1 MREVREGVGRW
12 WERVGERRKGC
23 LERMMVR
30 RKSHVEAAK
39 IGFFF
44 SFPFFPL
51 DLFVP
56 SSFLLPLDTLGSF
69 RLTWN
74 VGLGTWNT
82 VIAVGLGHVKPLPH
96 VPMISDL
103 CVSFPEAYVFRAV
116 FVMVASAMMVASV
129 TFHDYIQLQLDLAG
143 IPGDRAVHMT
153 NRAACG
159 VSALSCVFLIVLT
172 VCSENED
179 DRVHSVSAVIFFV
192 LYLVY
197 MGLVTTFLSAVV
209 DAHKTS
215 VALVTKTSLRIK
227 QVIAL
232 ANFASLAGLGT
243 LASMGW
249 GKHANM
255 IAVCEWAAVLLILA
269 FNASFI
275 HEFSGS
281 YVAVIQDLPSVPDP
295 ASENDV
301 PRSAYSRVS
310 LIDVHHDDA

>member
-1 MREVREGVGRW
+1 MGIH
-12 WERVGERRKGC
+12 
-23 LERMMVR
+23 LLFNMLANRMSVN
-30 RKSHVEAAK
+30 
-39 IGFFF
+39 
-44 SFPFFPL
+44 
-51 DLFVP
+51 VP
-56 SSFLLPLDTLGSF
+56 SRLGGPAI
-69 RLTWN
+69 LKGLVVYQL
-74 VGLGTWNT
+74 VGMFSCYF
-82 VIAVGLGHVKPLPH
+82 IAVGLGHVKPLPH

-116 FVMVASAMMVASV
+116 FVMVASV

-232 ANFASLAGLGT
+232 ANFA
-243 LASMGW
+243 
-249 GKHANM
+249 
-255 IAVCEWAAVLLILA
+255 
-269 FNASFI
+269 
-275 HEFSGS
+275 
-281 YVAVIQDLPSVPDP
+281 
-295 ASENDV
+295 
-301 PRSAYSRVS
+301 
-310 LIDVHHDDA
+310 